1 MANEIERKF
10 LVDKIPELSPKIK
23 SENIKQGYLR
33 RGASKGEPTVRIRQ
47 LGDKGF
53 ITIKGDKVGI
63 TQSEYEYEIPL
74 KDAQE
79 MFELCEPG
87 KIDKT
92 RYYIPHG
99 NHIIEL
105 DVFAGDNAG
114 LIIAEIELA
123 SETDQVEIPD
133 WFGKEVTTDR
143 NYSNAALSK
152 PKM

>member
-10 LVDKIPELSPKIK
+10 LVEKMPELPSDVKGEK
-23 SENIKQGYLR
+23 IKQGYLR
-33 RGASKGEPTVRIRQ
+33 RGSEKGEPTVRIRQ

-53 ITIKGDKVGI
+53 ITIKGDKVGM
-63 TQSEYEYEIPL
+63 TQSEYEYEIPV

-99 NHIIEL
+99 NHVIEL
-105 DVFAGDNAG
+105 DVFGGDNEG

-123 SETDQVEIPD
+123 SETDKVEIPS

-152 PKM
+152 PKV